1 MIFRTMATALTL
13 AMIQPIPAA
22 AQGEPA
28 QAKTAQAVATA
39 GERVH
44 ALLADEMARRRIPGM
59 QVAVVQGG
67 RIVFQGAWG
76 VADLESR
83 AAVTEQTVFPFNSM
97 TKVFTGV
104 AALQLVEAG
113 KLDLEAPIS
122 TYLDDLPEAWRGIT
136 VRQLLT
142 HTSGLPDIIDPD
154 TGALIGDGS
163 EADAWARARALPMEA
178 RPGERSS
185 YNQTNYALLGRIID
199 RLEGRPFAEVFQERQ
214 FGPAGMTGA
223 GFGDIRDWRPGKARS
238 YRYARPTLTSPGD
251 LISADGEFAPFMRT
265 AAGAEGTAIDLA
277 RWIIALQAGRLID
290 RAALPTLWTPATLAS
305 GERTRR
311 ALGWEAG
318 ERAAHRWAG
327 QSGGNRGAFAIYP
340 DDDVAVVILT
350 NLSGAS
356 PEQLL
361 DQVAAEFV
369 PAFELPGVTRLRAAL
384 QANDFAD
391 APGTL
396 RALRQSDPGLVFP
409 EGELS
414 DWGYRLLKNAQP
426 DQAIAVFG
434 LAVVLHPESSW
445 AEENLAYGLEISGN
459 AAGAIEHYRRALA
472 LAPTN
477 ETARRRLAALE
488 AG

>member
-1 MIFRTMATALTL
+1 MALHVMAAAMAL
-13 AMIQPIPAA
+13 AMGQPAPAA
-22 AQGEPA
+22 AQTEPA
-28 QAKTAQAVATA
+28 QAAAATP
-39 GERVH
+39 GETVR
-44 ALLADEMARRRIPGM
+44 ALLADEMARRRIPGL

-76 VADLESR
+76 VADLETR
-83 AAVTEQTVFPFNSM
+83 APVTEQTVFPFNSM

-104 AALQLVEAG
+104 AALQLVEAD
-113 KLDLEAPIS
+113 KLDLEASIS

-136 VRQLLT
+136 VHQLLT

-163 EADAWARARALPMEA
+163 EADAWARVRALPMDA
-178 RPGERSS
+178 RPGESSS

-199 RLEGRPFAEVFQERQ
+199 RLEGRPFAEVFRARQ
-214 FGPAGMTGA
+214 FDPAGMTGA
-223 GFGDIRDWRPGKARS
+223 GFGDSRDWRPGKARS
-238 YRYARPTLTSPGD
+238 YRYQRPTLSSPGD
-251 LISADGEFAPFMRT
+251 LVSGDGEFAPFMRT
-265 AAGAEGTAIDLA
+265 AAGAEGTATDLA
-277 RWIIALQAGRLID
+277 RWIIALQAGQLID
-290 RAALPTLWTPATLAS
+290 RASLPTLWTPATLAN

-318 ERAAHRWAG
+318 ERAANRWAG

-350 NLSGAS
+350 NLAGAS

-361 DQVAAEFV
+361 DPVAAAFV
-369 PAFELPGVTRLRAAL
+369 PGFKLPGATRLRLAL
-384 QANDFAD
+384 QAADFQD
-391 APGTL
+391 APAVL
-396 RALRQSDPGLVFP
+396 EAVRRADPGLTYP

-434 LAVVLHPESSW
+434 LAVGLHPESSG
-445 AEENLAYGLEISGN
+445 AEENLAYALEITGK
-459 AAGAIEHYRRALA
+459 APEAMEHYRRAVA
-472 LAPTN
+472 LDPAN
-477 ETARRRLAALE
+477 AAAKRRLTALE